1 MPSLPLQQAVSSSR
15 QAKPVH
21 GSARTE
27 APPRSTRIGKGLAA
41 FLLGLMLGVTGIV
54 LGQSA
59 FHDLAGDQTT
69 VELRR

>member
-15 QAKPVH
+15 QPKTVQA
-21 GSARTE
+21 GARID
-27 APPRSTRIGKGLAA
+27 ASPRSTRIGKGLAA

-59 FHDLAGDQTT
+59 FQDLTGDQTT